1 MPRSRTAGLVL
12 CIAAGLS
19 FLSPSPA
26 AASPSLYAYTTVR
39 QCGSFYFTGDHTVN
53 VPCPVVFASTVS
65 TVLVSVRNNLE
76 DLVDAPIAATAELVV
91 DQYIGEPLE
100 SVPFFGDG
108 LAQLATTLIV
118 VPFTVAEWL
127 FDTIAFPVLNITLG
141 ATEILLGWV
150 AGAVDGLLGFG
161 WLAASYVLDWFIG
174 FRTTITEAIEGA
186 TLWLSD
192 AISDLSFDV
201 FGAIVDV
208 DQVVALF
215 VTFGSI
221 QDGFE
226 ELAEGTSVVVESI
239 TVDVQSDFADVDMPG
254 GATINVLAVADTLPP
269 ALEYAISLLSG
280 LAFIFA
286 VVQACGFIAKV
297 TESG

>member
-39 QCGSFYFTGDHTVN
+39 QCGSFYFTGDNSVN
-53 VPCPVVFASTVS
+53 VPCPVVFASSVT
-65 TVLVSVRNNLE
+65 TVLVTVRNSLE

-118 VPFTVAEWL
+118 VPFTVTEWL

-161 WLAASYVLDWFIG
+161 WLAASYVLDWFLG

-201 FGAIVDV
+201 FGLIVDV
-208 DQVVALF
+208 DEVVALF

-221 QDGFE
+221 QDGFQ
-226 ELAEGTSVVVESI
+226 ELADGTAAVVESI
-239 TVDVQSDFADVDMPG
+239 SVEVGGPFGPVSMPG
-254 GATINVLAVADTLPP
+254 GVSVDVLAVADTIPSG
-269 ALEYAISLLSG
+269 LEAAVYLLSG

-286 VVQACGFIAKV
+286 VVQACGFVAKV

>member
-26 AASPSLYAYTTVR
+26 AASPSLYAATTVR
-39 QCGSFYFTGDHTVN
+39 QCGSFYFTGDNTVN
-53 VPCPVVFASTVS
+53 VPCPVVFASTVT

-201 FGAIVDV
+201 FGLIVDV
-208 DQVVALF
+208 DEVAALF

-221 QDGFE
+221 QDGFQ
-226 ELAEGTSVVVESI
+226 ELAEGTGAVVESI
-239 TVDVQSDFADVDMPG
+239 SLEVGGPFAPVSMPG
-254 GATINVLAVADTLPP
+254 GVSVDVLAVADTIPSGLE
-269 ALEYAISLLSG
+269 ALVYLLSG
-280 LAFIFA
+280 LFFIFA
-286 VVQACGFIAKV
+286 VIQACGFVAKV